1 MKKIVFGILVTA
13 MTVAAGTAS
22 AFAAEVNSWGG
33 RCFVD
38 SNRDGVCDNY
48 GVCGMGFVDTNGD
61 GVCDHYGARGMG
73 FVDANGDGVC
83 DNYGVRGMG
92 FVDGNGD
99 GVCDHPYSMYEFG
112 FGMGKHCG
120 RNR

>member
-22 AFAAEVNSWGG
+22 VFAAEVNSWSG
-33 RCFVD
+33 RYFVD
-38 SNRDGVCDNY
+38 SNRDGVCDNYGVHGMGFVDGNGDGVCDNY
-48 GVCGMGFVDTNGD
+48 GVCGMGFVDN
-61 GVCDHYGARGMG
+61 
-73 FVDANGDGVC
+73 
-83 DNYGVRGMG
+83 
-92 FVDGNGD
+92 NGD

-112 FGMGKHCG
+112 FGMGRHCG